1 MATSKKSWKKSLRI
15 QELVGILLLFA
26 ALISIMSLLSYDP
39 GDPTWFSRQT
49 DAGPR
54 SNWIGWAGATLS
66 EALLQLLGTS
76 AWLIPVF
83 LAVAGWSRLRYPT
96 EPFAAGTAFGLAGL
110 TLSLAALTDL
120 LFRGIAWGGEE
131 FEYAGGY
138 LGNLLA
144 GLLVSLF
151 NRPGAIVFSATLV
164 AAITVLVTRVSF
176 SRLLDLLTAGLIR
189 LWLVIRNLFAER
201 DRSPRIRPSGPPA
214 SGEEPE
220 KRKSIRYSG
229 PSEPPALVTKP
240 TPSQPAPRPAAKARQ
255 QGLPLQGV
263 PGGGYSLPPLEL
275 LKEPEP
281 QQADNEADLLRRA
294 DLLTEKFAEFA
305 VAGKVVAIHPGPVV
319 TTFEFAPD
327 SGVRFS
333 KVTSLVEDLCLALRA
348 VSIRI
353 DRIPGKSTIGIEVP
367 NESQEIIYPKEL
379 FGSAV
384 FNHSDSKLTL
394 ALGKDIGG
402 DVFVT
407 ELDKMPHLLI
417 AGATG
422 AGKSVGVNG
431 MIASILYKA
440 TPEDVRFIM
449 IDTKMIELG
458 VYAGIPHLLIPVV
471 TQPKAASTA
480 LKWAVREM
488 GKRYKRLAALGV
500 RNINQFNKLLKKDPD
515 QTMLDER
522 SGEEIPLVHLP
533 YIVII
538 IDEMADLMMVSSA
551 DVEESVMRLAQM
563 ARAVGIH
570 LVLATQRPSVDVI
583 TGTIKANFP
592 SRISFR
598 VSQRVDS
605 RTIIDRQGAEHLL
618 GRGDMLF
625 LPPGSA
631 RLIRIHGGFI
641 TEAELNRITAFLK
654 KTSKPSYDDTVLQ
667 EPVEERSESADL
679 ERDEFFIKA
688 VEVALHEGHCS
699 ITMLQRRLRLGY
711 ARAARIVDAM
721 EQAGIVGPADGARP
735 REILVG
741 PDILDQLETS
751 SQ

>member
-1 MATSKKSWKKSLRI
+1 MATSKKSWKKSRRI
-15 QELVGILLLFA
+15 QELIGILLLFA
-26 ALISIMSLLSYDP
+26 ALISIMSLISYDQ
-39 GDPTWFSRQT
+39 GDATWFSRQADDLART
-49 DAGPR
+49 
-54 SNWIGWAGATLS
+54 NWVCWAGATLS

-76 AWLIPVF
+76 AWLVPVF
-83 LAVAGWSRLRYPT
+83 LGIAGWARLRYPN
-96 EPFAAGTAFGLAGL
+96 EPFALGTSLGLIGL
-110 TLSLAALTDL
+110 TLALASLTDL
-120 LFRGIAWGGEE
+120 LFRGIIWGGEE
-131 FEYAGGY
+131 FGAGGY
-138 LGNLLA
+138 LGHLIA
-144 GLLVSLF
+144 RMLVSVF
-151 NRPGAIVFSATLV
+151 NRPGAMVFSGMLV
-164 AAITVLVTRVSF
+164 AAVVVLITRASF
-176 SRLLDLLTAGLIR
+176 SRLFDLCAYGVGNVLMM
-189 LWLVIRNLFAER
+189 IRNLFSEG
-201 DRSPRIRPSGPPA
+201 DRSFSRPPGDP
-214 SGEEPE
+214 PE
-220 KRKSIRYSG
+220 KKEKHRTIPYEGKSESPKLVSKADSR
-229 PSEPPALVTKP
+229 PEPA
-240 TPSQPAPRPAAKARQ
+240 PAPRRSTARAKQ
-255 QGLPLQGV
+255 QGLPLDGV
-263 PGGGYSLPPLEL
+263 HGGGYSLPPLEL

-281 QQADNEADLLRRA
+281 QQGDNEADLLRRA

-319 TTFEFAPD
+319 TTFEFEPD

-353 DRIPGKSTIGIEVP
+353 DRIPGKSTVGIEVP
-367 NESQEIIYPKEL
+367 NELQEVIYPKEL
-379 FGSAV
+379 ISSSRFSR
-384 FNHSDSKLTL
+384 SESKLTM

-422 AGKSVGVNG
+422 AGKSVGLNG

-458 VYAGIPHLLIPVV
+458 IYADIPHLLIPVV
-471 TQPKAASTA
+471 TEPKAASTA

-488 GKRYKRLAALGV
+488 GKRYKRLAAVGV
-500 RNINQFNKLLKKDPD
+500 RNIGQFNELLASEPD
-515 QTMLDER
+515 RTMLDDR
-522 SGEEIPLVHLP
+522 TGEEIALEHLP

-538 IDEMADLMMVSSA
+538 IDEMADLMMVASA

-570 LVLATQRPSVDVI
+570 LILATQRPSVDVI

-592 SRISFR
+592 SRIAFR

-631 RLIRIHGGFI
+631 RLIRLHGGFI
-641 TEAELNRITAFLK
+641 TESELNRITSFLK
-654 KTSKPSYDDTVLQ
+654 KTAKPEYDEAVLR
-667 EPVEERSESADL
+667 EEKEERGRPGDE

-688 VEVALHEGHCS
+688 VEVVLQEGQCS
-699 ITMLQRRLRLGY
+699 ITMIQRRLRLGY

-721 EQAGIVGPADGARP
+721 EQAGIVGPPDGARP
-735 REILVG
+735 REIRVG
-741 PDILDQLETS
+741 PEILQQLEAS
-751 SQ
+751 GR